1 MIPTTQ
7 SARTAAALLALLTWL
22 TLALR
27 LYLSI
32 ADALAKNLDLA
43 PVIIGYCSFFTILSN
58 LLVACVC
65 TRIAFAPDRS
75 SANLEAATAVYIA
88 VVGLGYSLLLRHIW
102 NPQGLEKVADVLLHD
117 LVPLLYVVYWFFFRR
132 ERQFLPWSSTLI
144 WLIWPA
150 IYLVYTIIR
159 GSITGIYAYHFLDP
173 APRGYAHVV
182 LMGSILF
189 LAFVLLGLAAVA
201 VTRLRSSQVRNP

>member
-1 MIPTTQ
+1 MPTT
-7 SARTAAALLALLTWL
+7 SAARTTAALLALLTWA

-32 ADALAKNLDLA
+32 ADALAKGLDLA

-65 TRIAFAPDRS
+65 TRIAFTPDRS
-75 SANLEAATAVYIA
+75 SPNLEAATAVYIA

-117 LVPLLYVVYWFFFRR
+117 LVPLLYVVYWVLFRSKR
-132 ERQFLPWSSTLI
+132 KPLPWTSTLI

-150 IYLVYTIIR
+150 IYFVYTMIR
-159 GSITGIYAYHFLDP
+159 GALTGIYAYHFLDP

-182 LMGSILF
+182 IMGSILF
-189 LAFVLLGLAAVA
+189 VAFVVLGLAAIA
-201 VTRLRSSQVRNP
+201 LTRRNSTQIVIP

>member
-1 MIPTTQ
+1 MPTTAA
-7 SARTAAALLALLTWL
+7 ARTTAALLALLTWL

-32 ADALAKNLDLA
+32 ADALAKGLDLS

-58 LLVACVC
+58 FLVACVC

-75 SANLEAATAVYIA
+75 SPNLEAATAVYIA
-88 VVGLGYSLLLRHIW
+88 VVGLGYTLLLRHIW

-117 LVPLLYVVYWFFFRR
+117 LVPLLYVFYWFLFRR
-132 ERQFLPWSSTLI
+132 KRQALPWSSTLI

-150 IYLVYTIIR
+150 VYLVYTMIR

-173 APRGYAHVV
+173 APRGYTHVV
-182 LMGSILF
+182 FMGSILF
-189 LAFVLLGLAAVA
+189 VAFVILGLAAVA
-201 VTRLRSSQVRNP
+201 MTRRNSAQVVHP